1 MTFPFTRENAD
12 SRRRL
17 ETLAARLTGDDLA
30 RTTDYGWTIA
40 ALLAHLAFWDQRVLA
55 LVQRWKAEGL
65 DSSPIDSRAVN
76 DSLKVICH
84 ALAPRAAVEL
94 CLTSAAAVDAELE
107 TLTPG
112 WLKRIDRLVETEP
125 FQFRPNR
132 SLHRNDHLD
141 DIEALLQKA

>member
-1 MTFPFTRENAD
+1 
-12 SRRRL
+12 
-17 ETLAARLTGDDLA
+17 
-30 RTTDYGWTIA
+30 
-40 ALLAHLAFWDQRVLA
+40 
-55 LVQRWKAEGL
+55 
-65 DSSPIDSRAVN
+65 
-76 DSLKVICH
+76 
-84 ALAPRAAVEL
+84 
-94 CLTSAAAVDAELE
+94 VDAELE